1 MQYGPKIVQNGL
13 VVAIDAADRKSY
25 SASGTVWRDLSGRN
39 NNWTINGSPT
49 FSQNNGGYFDLDNT
63 NDYMNLAYNSSIPA
77 GANTRSLM
85 IWFYTVATSW
95 GVDVNNLFY
104 QGDASSTTRSSFAI
118 DMDNYPNIQVW
129 TTGDDIILAT
139 PFSQTGWAN
148 ICVTYNGATTI
159 LVYCN
164 GILYGT
170 KTLAAVLNTGV
181 GQLFLGSA
189 GVYGA
194 YFNGRLSNLLMYNRA
209 LSASEVLQNFNA
221 TRGRFGI

>member
-25 SASGTVWRDLSGRN
+25 SGSGTVWRDLSGRN

-63 NDYMNLAYNSSIPA
+63 NDDMTLAYNSSIPA

-104 QGDASSTTRSSFAI
+104 TGAPGTRLTFGI
-118 DMDNYPNIQVW
+118 DMDNYPYIQVY
-129 TTGDDIILAT
+129 TSGDDIILTT
-139 PFSQTGWAN
+139 PFAQTGWAN
-148 ICVTYNGATTI
+148 LCITYGGSTTM

-170 KTLAAVLNTGV
+170 KTLGGTLNTTAST
-181 GQLFLGSA
+181 LYFGSQA
-189 GVYGA
+189 GGTL
-194 YFNGRLSNLLMYNRA
+194 FNGRLSSLLMYNRA